1 MMETAL
7 RVLLFLGALAMA
19 HHHYA
24 LMGAPPSDLQ
34 KQVHELMA
42 PVELLSSESRGCQRR
57 C

>member
-1 MMETAL
+1 MEAAL

-34 KQVHELMA
+34 KQVHELRA